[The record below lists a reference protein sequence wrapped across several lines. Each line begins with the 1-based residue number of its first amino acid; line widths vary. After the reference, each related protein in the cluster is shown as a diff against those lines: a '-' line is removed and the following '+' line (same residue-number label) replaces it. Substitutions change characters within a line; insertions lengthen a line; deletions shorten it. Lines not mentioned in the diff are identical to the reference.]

1 MRRFERRV
9 GSAQKE
15 TYCCG
20 GNSHQRRRRFVEIET
35 TPGRSDS
42 RGRAKQ
48 AALSEQLNEQLDN
61 VNRAKSENVD
71 MAQEIEALSSA
82 KQESERKKKQFESQ
96 AAEFQLRL
104 EDSERSRADTE
115 EKLTKLNAEAEALA
129 NQLED
134 NETRSSVLAKQVR
147 ICMAF

>member
-1 MRRFERRV
+1 MSEELEALKKKLIAAEEIRTKGEEDLLKLKRRLEE
-9 GSAQKE
+9 AIQE
-15 TYCCG
+15 
-20 GNSHQRRRRFVEIET
+20 
-35 TPGRSDS
+35 
-42 RGRAKQ
+42 GRAKQ